1 MQPETPGAPQ
11 KAATSMTDLGP
22 RIASALVMAAVAFSL
37 LYAGALPFTVL
48 ILIVALI
55 MSWEWGNVV
64 RGAGTDAVLVVHGIV
79 VTAAVILAGLGYAA
93 LALIA
98 LIAGTF
104 IVGALRFGEKARLS
118 AVGVL
123 YVGFPAVALVVLR
136 LGAEPY
142 GFQAVLFVV
151 LAVIA
156 TDTLAYFTGRGVGGP
171 KLWPSVSPNKT
182 WSGLM
187 GGISGAA
194 MVGGAFAYTIGS
206 ASIIRLALIGLALG
220 LIAQGGDLAESSLK
234 RSFGVKD
241 ASSLLPGH
249 GGLMDRM
256 DGIVAAAVLALLI
269 GLAINIREPARAL
282 LLGY

>member
-1 MQPETPGAPQ
+1 MQPEIPGAPQ
-11 KAATSMTDLGP
+11 RTRSAMTDLGP
-22 RIASALVMAAVAFSL
+22 RIASALAMAAVALGL
-37 LYAGALPFTVL
+37 LYAGALPFTAL
-48 ILIVALI
+48 ILLVALV

-64 RGAGTDAVLVVHGIV
+64 RGAGTDAVLAVHGIV

-93 LALIA
+93 LALIT

-104 IVGALRFGEKARLS
+104 VVGALRFGEKARLS

-136 LGAEPY
+136 LGVEPY
-142 GFQAVLFVV
+142 GFRAVLFVV

-182 WSGLM
+182 WSGLI
-187 GGISGAA
+187 GGITGAA
-194 MVGGAFAYTIGS
+194 LVGAAFAYTTGS
-206 ASIIRLALIGLALG
+206 ASVVRLALIGLALG

-256 DGIVAAAVLALLI
+256 DGVVAAAVLALLI